1 MGFLWANV
9 AGYLF
14 AYHLVLVVLPAAR
27 YVPRQQGASAVLLAV
42 DQFLFADVED
52 KGIECFELGLLSKGS
67 HVGCHESRILQTF
80 AGHLCDFCELGIPSL
95 LVVGELGFLSW
106 VAVVGVAGHVDHAL
120 VASGRLSHVEHH
132 GVRFG
137 ELTTQASD
145 RGC

>member
-1 MGFLWANV
+1 VQISEISGN
-9 AGYLF
+9 YCI
-14 AYHLVLVVLPAAR
+14 
-27 YVPRQQGASAVLLAV
+27 LLAV
-42 DQFLFADVED
+42 FEFLFANVED
-52 KGIECFELGLLSKGS
+52 KCMDGFELGLLSKGS
-67 HVGCHESRILQTF
+67 HVACHESRILQTF

-106 VAVVGVAGHVDHAL
+106 VAVVGVARHADHTL

-137 ELTTQASD
+137 ELTAQASD